1 MEIFGRPVASYPRDA
16 LRGRVAVVMQ
26 KAQLFGGTIRSN
38 LLWGNK
44 DATDADLWAALET
57 AQAADFVRAKPL
69 GLDEPVE
76 QGGRNLSGGQK
87 QRLTI
92 ARALVGKPDIL
103 ILDDSASA
111 LDYATDAALRK
122 ALAALPGALTV
133 FIVSQR
139 AASLQ
144 HADQILVL
152 DDGHLVGIGTHSALR
167 SSCPVYEEIYESQF
181 KKGRQK
187 HECKSKNKLT
197 PQQRKATL
205 NRVLHKIR
213 PYSAFVVCSL
223 LVAAVSVAA
232 QLYIPILC
240 GDAID
245 KMLGKG
251 NVDLAGVLRIAVS
264 ILVVA
269 AVAALAQWL
278 LSVCNNRI
286 TFSVSRDLRN
296 EALRKIQTLPLSYLD
311 SHPSGDIV
319 SRMVADVDTFA
330 DGLLMGFTQLFS
342 GILTILGTL
351 LFMLRENVPITLV
364 VVCITPLSLVVAGF
378 LAKRSYGYFQS
389 QSTVRGKQTA
399 LVNEM
404 IEGQKVVQAFG
415 HEAESL
421 AAFDEVNGQLQDVS
435 LKAIFF
441 SSLTNPATRFVNN
454 IVYAG
459 VGLVGALYAVRGGI
473 TIGQLSVFLSYAN
486 QYTKPFNEISGV
498 VTELQNALACAAR
511 VFELL
516 DAEDQVPEAENAAAL
531 QPDGHVQ
538 LQDVSFRYLPD
549 RPLIEGLSLDVQPG
563 QRIAIVGPTGCGKTT
578 LINLLMR
585 FYDVNS
591 GSIKVSGTDIRDV
604 TRASLRG
611 SYGMV
616 LQDTWLRAGTV
627 RENIAYGKPDAT
639 MDEVIAAAKA
649 AHAHSF
655 IRRLPDGYDTVI
667 AEDGGNISQGQKQL
681 LCIARVMLCL
691 PPMLILD
698 EATSSIDTRTEVR
711 IQKAFAR
718 MMQGRTSFIVAHRLS
733 TIREADVI
741 LVMKD
746 GHIVEQGN
754 HDQLLA
760 QGGFYAKLYNSQF
773 EGVQT

>member
-1 MEIFGRPVASYPRDA
+1 MSA
-16 LRGRVAVVMQ
+16 
-26 KAQLFGGTIRSN
+26 KA
-38 LLWGNK
+38 
-44 DATDADLWAALET
+44 
-57 AQAADFVRAKPL
+57 
-69 GLDEPVE
+69 
-76 QGGRNLSGGQK
+76 
-87 QRLTI
+87 
-92 ARALVGKPDIL
+92 
-103 ILDDSASA
+103 
-111 LDYATDAALRK
+111 
-122 ALAALPGALTV
+122 
-133 FIVSQR
+133 
-139 AASLQ
+139 
-144 HADQILVL
+144 
-152 DDGHLVGIGTHSALR
+152 
-167 SSCPVYEEIYESQF
+167 
-181 KKGRQK
+181 
-187 HECKSKNKLT
+187 KNKLT

-240 GDAID
+240 GEAID

-264 ILVVA
+264 ILAVA

-342 GILTILGTL
+342 GILTIFGTL

-516 DAEDQVPEAENAAAL
+516 DAEDQVPETENAAVL
-531 QPDGHVQ
+531 EPDGHVQ

-655 IRRLPDGYDTVI
+655 IRRLPEGYDTVI

>member
-1 MEIFGRPVASYPRDA
+1 MSA
-16 LRGRVAVVMQ
+16 
-26 KAQLFGGTIRSN
+26 KA
-38 LLWGNK
+38 K
-44 DATDADLWAALET
+44 
-57 AQAADFVRAKPL
+57 
-69 GLDEPVE
+69 
-76 QGGRNLSGGQK
+76 
-87 QRLTI
+87 
-92 ARALVGKPDIL
+92 
-103 ILDDSASA
+103 
-111 LDYATDAALRK
+111 
-122 ALAALPGALTV
+122 
-133 FIVSQR
+133 
-139 AASLQ
+139 
-144 HADQILVL
+144 
-152 DDGHLVGIGTHSALR
+152 
-167 SSCPVYEEIYESQF
+167 SS
-181 KKGRQK
+181 
-187 HECKSKNKLT
+187 LT
-197 PQQRKATL
+197 PEQRKATL
-205 NRVLHKIR
+205 RRVLEKIR
-213 PYSAFVVCSL
+213 PYRFFVGCSL
-223 LVAAVSVAA
+223 IVAAVSVAA

-240 GDAID
+240 GSAID
-245 KMLGKG
+245 LMLGKG
-251 NVDLAGVLRIAVS
+251 RVDFAGVMQIIVQ
-264 ILVVA
+264 IV
-269 AVAALAQWL
+269 AVAILAAFAQWL

-296 EALRKIQTLPLSYLD
+296 AALRKIQALPLSYLD

-319 SRMVADVDTFA
+319 SRMIADVDTFA

-342 GILTILGTL
+342 GLLTIFGTL
-351 LFMLRENVPITLV
+351 LFMLWENVPITLV
-364 VVCITPLSLVVAGF
+364 VVCITPLSLVVASF
-378 LAKRSYGYFQS
+378 LAKRSYKYFQG
-389 QSTVRGKQTA
+389 QSTVRGEQTA

-421 AAFDEVNGQLQDVS
+421 ASFDEVNTRLQDVS

-441 SSLTNPATRFVNN
+441 SSMTNPATRFVNN

-459 VGLVGALYAVRGGI
+459 VGLVGAIYAVAGGI
-473 TIGQLSVFLSYAN
+473 TIGQLSIFLNYAN

-516 DAEDQVPEAENAAAL
+516 DADDQVPEAEHARVL
-531 QPDGHVQ
+531 QPDGHVE
-538 LQDVSFRYLPD
+538 LKDVSFRYLPD
-549 RPLIEGLSLDVQPG
+549 RPLIEGLNLDVKPG

-591 GSIKVSGTDIRDV
+591 GSITVSGDDIRNV

-639 MDEVIAAAKA
+639 DEEIVAAARA
-649 AHAHSF
+649 AHADSF

-711 IQKAFAR
+711 IQAAFAR

-754 HDQLLA
+754 HDELLA

-773 EGVQT
+773 EGVET

>member
-1 MEIFGRPVASYPRDA
+1 MSA
-16 LRGRVAVVMQ
+16 
-26 KAQLFGGTIRSN
+26 KA
-38 LLWGNK
+38 K
-44 DATDADLWAALET
+44 
-57 AQAADFVRAKPL
+57 
-69 GLDEPVE
+69 
-76 QGGRNLSGGQK
+76 
-87 QRLTI
+87 
-92 ARALVGKPDIL
+92 
-103 ILDDSASA
+103 
-111 LDYATDAALRK
+111 
-122 ALAALPGALTV
+122 
-133 FIVSQR
+133 
-139 AASLQ
+139 
-144 HADQILVL
+144 
-152 DDGHLVGIGTHSALR
+152 
-167 SSCPVYEEIYESQF
+167 SS
-181 KKGRQK
+181 
-187 HECKSKNKLT
+187 LT
-197 PQQRKATL
+197 PEQRKATL
-205 NRVLHKIR
+205 RRVLEKIR
-213 PYSAFVVCSL
+213 PYRFFVGCSL
-223 LVAAVSVAA
+223 IVAAVSVAA

-240 GDAID
+240 GSAID
-245 KMLGKG
+245 LMLGKG
-251 NVDLAGVLRIAVS
+251 RVDFAGVMQIIVQ
-264 ILVVA
+264 IV
-269 AVAALAQWL
+269 AVAILAAFAQWL

-296 EALRKIQTLPLSYLD
+296 AALRKIQTLPLSYLD

-319 SRMVADVDTFA
+319 SRMIADVDTFA

-342 GILTILGTL
+342 GLLTIFGTL
-351 LFMLRENVPITLV
+351 LFMLWENVPITLV
-364 VVCITPLSLVVAGF
+364 VVCITPLSLVVASF
-378 LAKRSYGYFQS
+378 LAKRSYKYFQG
-389 QSTVRGKQTA
+389 QSTVRGEQTA

-421 AAFDEVNGQLQDVS
+421 SSFDEVNTRLQDVS

-441 SSLTNPATRFVNN
+441 SSMTNPATRFVNN

-459 VGLVGALYAVRGGI
+459 VGLVGAIYAVAGGI
-473 TIGQLSVFLSYAN
+473 TIGQLSIFLNYAN

-516 DAEDQVPEAENAAAL
+516 DADDQVPEAEHARVL
-531 QPDGHVQ
+531 QPDGHVE
-538 LQDVSFRYLPD
+538 LKDVSFRYLPD
-549 RPLIEGLSLDVQPG
+549 RPLIEGLNLDVKPG

-591 GSIKVSGTDIRDV
+591 GSITVSGDDIRNV

-639 MDEVIAAAKA
+639 DEEIVAAARA
-649 AHAHSF
+649 AHADSF

-711 IQKAFAR
+711 IQAAFAR

-754 HDQLLA
+754 HDELLA

-773 EGVQT
+773 EGVET

>member
-1 MEIFGRPVASYPRDA
+1 MSA
-16 LRGRVAVVMQ
+16 
-26 KAQLFGGTIRSN
+26 KA
-38 LLWGNK
+38 
-44 DATDADLWAALET
+44 
-57 AQAADFVRAKPL
+57 
-69 GLDEPVE
+69 
-76 QGGRNLSGGQK
+76 
-87 QRLTI
+87 
-92 ARALVGKPDIL
+92 
-103 ILDDSASA
+103 
-111 LDYATDAALRK
+111 K
-122 ALAALPGALTV
+122 A
-133 FIVSQR
+133 
-139 AASLQ
+139 
-144 HADQILVL
+144 
-152 DDGHLVGIGTHSALR
+152 
-167 SSCPVYEEIYESQF
+167 
-181 KKGRQK
+181 
-187 HECKSKNKLT
+187 KLT
-197 PQQRKATL
+197 PEQRKATL
-205 NRVLHKIR
+205 TRVLHKIR
-213 PYSAFVVCSL
+213 PYSLFVVCSL
-223 LVAAVSVAA
+223 IVAAVSVAA

-245 KMLGKG
+245 LMLGKG
-251 NVDLAGVLRIAVS
+251 NVDFAGVGRIIVEV
-264 ILVVA
+264 LVVA
-269 AVAALAQWL
+269 VVAAFAQWL

-342 GILTILGTL
+342 GVLTILGTL
-351 LFMLRENVPITLV
+351 LFMLSENVVITLV
-364 VVCITPLSLVVAGF
+364 VVCITPLSLLVASF
-378 LAKRSYGYFQS
+378 LAKRSYKYFQG
-389 QSTVRGKQTA
+389 QSSVRGEQTA

-421 AAFDEVNGQLQDVS
+421 DAFDEVNGRLQDVS

-441 SSLTNPATRFVNN
+441 SSMTNPATRFVNN

-459 VGLVGALYAVRGGI
+459 VGLVGALYAVSGGI
-473 TIGQLSVFLSYAN
+473 TIGQLSVFLNYAN

-516 DAEDQVPEAENAAAL
+516 DADDQIPEAENAAVL

-538 LQDVSFRYLPD
+538 LEDVSFRYLPD
-549 RPLIEGLSLDVQPG
+549 RPLIEGLSLDVKPG

-585 FYDVNS
+585 FYDVN
-591 GSIKVSGTDIRDV
+591 GGAIKVSGTDIRSV

-639 MDEVIAAAKA
+639 LDEVVAAAKA
-649 AHAHSF
+649 AHADSF

-754 HDQLLA
+754 HDELLA
-760 QGGFYAKLYNSQF
+760 ANGFYAKLYNSQF
-773 EGVQT
+773 EGVEI